1 MVRSLE
7 SPWRDSTIEGLNV
20 LQTVLSSVQFILYTY
35 SLTSLKMKAA
45 SLNEIKKELV
55 TLEADTLL
63 ELCMR
68 LGKYKK
74 ENKELLTYLLFEA
87 SDEPAYIESVK
98 GDIDELF
105 RELPK
110 GNLYF
115 VKKSLRK
122 ILRMTNKQI
131 RYSGV
136 KQSELEL
143 RIHFCTR
150 LKNSGIRLDRSPVLL
165 NLYQQ
170 QLKRINLALAKLPE
184 DLQFDF
190 QRAVESL

>member
-1 MVRSLE
+1 
-7 SPWRDSTIEGLNV
+7 
-20 LQTVLSSVQFILYTY
+20 
-35 SLTSLKMKAA
+35 MKAA
-45 SLNEIKKELV
+45 SLHEIKKELDM
-55 TLEADTLL
+55 LEANKLL
-63 ELCMR
+63 EFCMR

-87 SDEPAYIESVK
+87 DDEAAYVENVK
-98 GDIDELF
+98 SGIDDQF
-105 RELPK
+105 GTLPT
-110 GNLYF
+110 GNLYY

-131 RYSGV
+131 RYSGA

-170 QLKRINLALAKLPE
+170 QLKKINLALAKLPE

-190 QRAVESL
+190 QRAVENLS